1 MRFVLKVVAV
11 LLVAAALALIGY
23 ALLFDLP
30 APVRD
35 ITVPVEAR

>member
-1 MRFVLKVVAV
+1 MRLIVKAVVLLLVVAV
-11 LLVAAALALIGY
+11 VALVGY

-35 ITVPVEAR
+35 ISVPIEAR